1 MKTLLI
7 KNLYYCKG
15 YGAVRPINEFPAKQ
29 WKRNTIND
37 FIKHLKQTGSVARKT
52 GSIRLKTART
62 AANVDAVNDLVLSQE
77 DKPQTHRTVRQ
88 IARETHIRRSSVAR
102 TIHADLGS

>member
-1 MKTLLI
+1 MGLSCEDRILI

-15 YGAVRPINEFPAKQ
+15 YGAVEPINEFLSKG
-29 WKRNTIND
+29 WKKSMVND
-37 FIKHLKQTGSVARKT
+37 FIKHLKQTGSVARKP
-52 GSIRLKTART
+52 GSGRPKTART

-88 IARETHIRRSSVAR
+88 IEAEKHRFTDHQLPV
-102 TIHADLGS
+102 